1 MDAQTSTFDL
11 VERFKRGDS
20 DAFSLLFGKY
30 RRRLAVLVHYKMS
43 ADLRAKLEVDD
54 LLQEVF
60 FAASQGLNRFT
71 YQSPGSLLSW
81 LSRITDHVIM
91 DAARHDRRHKRHAED
106 LLPFRSESNPGG
118 PEPIDL
124 DTPSRIFARQQ
135 DMRILLDKMDALPA
149 QYREMILLAKFEGL
163 TTSEIAGRLGKSRET
178 VALVLH
184 RALKRFREMDQPTE

>member
-1 MDAQTSTFDL
+1 MNAQTSTFDL

-20 DAFSLLFGKY
+20 HAFSLLFGKY
-30 RRRLAVLVHYKMS
+30 QRRLAVLVHYKMS

-54 LLQEVF
+54 ILQEVF

-81 LSRITDHVIM
+81 LSRIADHVIT
-91 DAARHDRRHKRHAED
+91 DAARHGNRQKRRADD
-106 LLPFRSESNPGG
+106 LLRFRSETNPGG
-118 PEPIDL
+118 PEPLDF
-124 DTPSRIFARQQ
+124 DTPSRIFARGQ
-135 DMRILLDKMDALPA
+135 DLRILLDKLDALPA

-163 TTSEIAGRLGKSRET
+163 TTSEIAEHLGKSRES

>member
-11 VERFKRGDS
+11 VERFKRGDN

-54 LLQEVF
+54 ILQEVF
-60 FAASQGLNRFT
+60 FAASQGLNSFT

-81 LSRITDHVIM
+81 LSRIADHVIT
-91 DAARHDRRHKRHAED
+91 DAARHGNRQKRCAED
-106 LLPFRSESNPGG
+106 LLRFRSDTNPGG
-118 PEPIDL
+118 PEPL
-124 DTPSRIFARQQ
+124 DFETPSRIFARGQNL
-135 DMRILLDKMDALPA
+135 RILLDKMDALPA
-149 QYREMILLAKFEGL
+149 QYREIILLAKFEGL
-163 TTSEIAGRLGKSRET
+163 NTSEIAVHLGKSRES